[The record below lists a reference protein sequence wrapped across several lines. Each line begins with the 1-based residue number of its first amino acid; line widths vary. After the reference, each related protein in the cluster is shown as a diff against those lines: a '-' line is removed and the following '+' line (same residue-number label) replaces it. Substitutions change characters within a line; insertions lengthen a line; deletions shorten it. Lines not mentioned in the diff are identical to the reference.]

1 MQTSSD
7 LLDENIERL
16 KAAKI
21 FTIPLLGLELVPVME
36 VSSDLGLKVLF
47 LVKTQLSLA
56 KSMIYFSLSQAS
68 YINV

>member
-1 MQTSSD
+1 MQKSSD
-7 LLDENIERL
+7 LLDENIEWL

-21 FTIPLLGLELVPVME
+21 FSIPLLGLEFVPVME

-47 LVKTQLSLA
+47 LVKTQPSLA
-56 KSMIYFSLSQAS
+56 KSIIYFSLSQAS